1 MNPVLFAPVSPC
13 APAITPNYTA
23 LLCDPEFKN
32 VIKSLVITLA
42 NEDIDFRESLKD
54 VFDYHMATSEL
65 RVLKRLSVV
74 ETDLG
79 HNDLADFEEEH
90 VPTIPE
96 QIKELSD
103 RIEQPLNNS
112 PKEIEPEVT
121 VIETTLDKKA
131 CALVE
136 YLKTEAKPNDFGQ
149 FVIGRKDLE
158 TFMQNTIEEGLR
170 VKNVSRQLKAD
181 LFERAVKLFPNVVYI
196 QRSKSGNKTKMLALK
211 TSAMRKVTHTL
222 TRKAPL
228 GILI

>member
-1 MNPVLFAPVSPC
+1 MTPVLFAPVSPC

-79 HNDLADFEEEH
+79 HNDLAYFEEEH

-96 QIKELSD
+96 QIKTLSD
-103 RIEQPLNNS
+103 RLEQPLNKTTEEEMTEFYI
-112 PKEIEPEVT
+112 PH
-121 VIETTLDKKA
+121 TTLDLKA
-131 CALVE
+131 CELVRH
-136 YLKTEAKPNDFGQ
+136 LKEDVKPRNNEVFLNSREIIHYMKTAIPEELRLKDIRNPRQAK
-149 FVIGRKDLE
+149 KDIL
-158 TFMQNTIEEGLR
+158 
-170 VKNVSRQLKAD
+170 
-181 LFERAVKLFPNVVYI
+181 ERAVKMFSNIVCVVKN
-196 QRSKSGNKTKMLALK
+196 KSGNKVTGIALK
-211 TSAMRKVTHTL
+211 PSVNRRYTDTC
-222 TRKAPL
+222 
-228 GILI
+228 

>member
-79 HNDLADFEEEH
+79 HNDLTDFEEEH

-96 QIKELSD
+96 QIKTLSD
-103 RIEQPLNNS
+103 RLEHPLSNATDCIKTDVDIIIPQTITEHRASELITHLKNDIAPRNREVFLTS
-112 PKEIEPEVT
+112 REIMFFLKDGIKAEYRIKKTVKNIRQVKKD
-121 VIETTLDKKA
+121 VIEKAVEMFTSSVSLSKKSNGHKE
-131 CALVE
+131 VR
-136 YLKTEAKPNDFGQ
+136 
-149 FVIGRKDLE
+149 VV
-158 TFMQNTIEEGLR
+158 LR
-170 VKNVSRQLKAD
+170 QS
-181 LFERAVKLFPNVVYI
+181 
-196 QRSKSGNKTKMLALK
+196 S
-211 TSAMRKVTHTL
+211 SASLHTC
-222 TRKAPL
+222 
-228 GILI
+228 